1 MHIGSIVITPY
12 GSRGKVTDII
22 NSVCVV
28 ETEGRELTFDMPDLQ
43 EIVSTEDDEDN
54 MPIPMYSI
62 GDKVNVGDSSIVF
75 IVNGVVYDA
84 KFKTYYYQ
92 LNDGENRDMDIIEEE
107 DELSIVFDDDTEIIP
122 FDKQETKED
131 KKDTSIV
138 GIVSYINNNK
148 PRYVSC
154 SLKQLMIY
162 VKHKDVLPNIKTYV
176 VKTGRSFPG
185 TERFTQEDI
194 DMISCAENN
203 PTMKAGLRVL
213 VYKYNRWGTVQEK
226 TYPNSYYYPVKMDD
240 RTSNSYLSD
249 EDVFI
254 PVS

>member
-12 GSRGKVTDII
+12 GTRGKITDII

-28 ETEGRELTFDMPDLQ
+28 ETEGRELTFDMQDL
-43 EIVSTEDDEDN
+43 EEVHSVESDEDN

-75 IVNGVVYDA
+75 VVNGVVYDA
-84 KFKTYYYQ
+84 KFGTYYYQ

-107 DELSIVFDDDTEIIP
+107 DELSIVLDDDTEIIP
-122 FDKQETKED
+122 FEKQEEKEE
-131 KKDTSIV
+131 KKDTAIV
-138 GIVSYINNNK
+138 GIVSYINNDK

-194 DMISCAENN
+194 DMIPSAKSN
-203 PTMKAGLRVL
+203 PTLKTGLRVL
-213 VYKYNRWGTVQEK
+213 VYRCNKWGTVQEK
-226 TYPNSYYYPVKMDD
+226 AYPNSYYYPIKMDD
-240 RTSNSYLSD
+240 GTNSSHLTD

-254 PVS
+254 LVS